1 MAEPGYYSALFD
13 NMLSLKEM
21 QRKQTVSE
29 TAVASQ
35 RQEMQFKAEDQDRE
49 RREEQLLTQAF
60 SGGQELRDGIEKS
73 SNLMM
78 QADRLAAAGARIMGI
93 NPKRGQAMIAEANTL
108 RTGHAQQQLDNT
120 RKVQADNELLNTV
133 AMKVTDQAS
142 TDDAVVELARAG
154 QVVPERF
161 RKWGPD
167 SQKYW
172 ESRASVSKQNIDA
185 LRIDMAERRATI
197 AADAEKRLSE
207 QGKADQKRK
216 DDEAARKR
224 EGQSQAIDIAAEKE
238 YDRLRKDFEVME
250 KPGWFSDKNDT
261 DEYEAAKKRVE
272 KAKERAYGTG
282 ERAAKIN
289 GKPAANT
296 NMNTDSAAVAWAKSN
311 PNDPRAKKIMELNK

>member
-1 MAEPGYYSALFD
+1 MGQPGYYSTLFD

-21 QRKQTVSE
+21 QRKQVVSE

-35 RQEMQFKAEDQDRE
+35 RQEMQFKAEDNDRQ
-49 RREEQLLTQAF
+49 RREEQLLEQAF

-78 QADRLAAAGARIMGI
+78 QADKLAAAGARIMGI

-108 RTGHAQQQLDNT
+108 KTGHAQQQLDNT
-120 RKVQADNELLNTV
+120 KKVQADNELLNTV

-161 RKWGPD
+161 RKWNPD

-197 AADAEKRLSE
+197 ASDAEKRL
-207 QGKADQKRK
+207 KAQSNAERKRK

-224 EGQSQAIDIAAEKE
+224 EGQGQALDIAAEKE
-238 YDRLRKDFEVME
+238 YDRLRKDFELME
-250 KPGWFSDKNDT
+250 KPGWFSDKIET
-261 DEYEAAKKRVE
+261 DEYEAARKRVE

-282 ERAAKIN
+282 ERAAKTV
-289 GKPAANT
+289 GKPAASANL
-296 NMNTDSAAVAWAKSN
+296 NMDSAAVAWAKSN